1 MTVNIFVSKISVI
14 NHVTKIKRRNNFKK
28 KQSKKKKKKK
38 IALPCIIKLFII
50 LQELRFHILRLNL
63 NKTAS

>member
-14 NHVTKIKRRNNFKK
+14 NHVTKIKRRNNLKK
-28 KQSKKKKKKK
+28 NKAKKKK